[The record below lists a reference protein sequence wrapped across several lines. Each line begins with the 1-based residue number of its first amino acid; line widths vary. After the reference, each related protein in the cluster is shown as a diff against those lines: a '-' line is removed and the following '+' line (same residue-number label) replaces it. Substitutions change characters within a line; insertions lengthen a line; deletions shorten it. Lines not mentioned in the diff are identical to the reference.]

1 VRASGRRFRQIAR
14 RDDGVAAV
22 EFALVAPIL
31 ILLVVGMLEFA
42 FVMRDN
48 IAVSSAVR
56 TGVRTA
62 ATGAGNGCVQGSG
75 STCVP
80 SLAIAAGNAM
90 DKAGIGMPKGTID
103 SFIVYKA
110 NANGFPGSGTSMPA
124 KGQCGVSAS
133 YPNCVEFTWD
143 QTQNSGAGGFV
154 RSNGFW
160 NSSLINGCLPTPDQV
175 GVFMRVNHP
184 YMTRLFGATIT
195 VSDRAVMR
203 FEPLPAN
210 SCSGGA
216 HA

>member
-1 VRASGRRFRQIAR
+1 MIGRKVRVRRVLGE
-14 RDDGVAAV
+14 DSGVAAV
-22 EFALVAPIL
+22 ELAIVLPV
-31 ILLVVGMLEFA
+31 LLLLLMGMLEFA

-48 IAVSSAVR
+48 QAVSSAVR

-80 SLAIAAGNAM
+80 SLAVAAANAM
-90 DKAGIGMPKGTID
+90 DKAGVGLPKGTID

-110 NANGFPGSGTSMPA
+110 NSNGFPGTGTTMPA
-124 KGQCGVSAS
+124 RGQCGVSAS
-133 YPNCVEFTWD
+133 YPNCVEFIWD
-143 QTQNSGAGGFV
+143 QTQNLGAGGFV

-160 NSSLINGCLPTPDQV
+160 NSSQINACLPTPDQV

-184 YMTRLFGATIT
+184 FMTRMFGATIT

-203 FEPLPAN
+203 FEPLAAN
-210 SCSGGA
+210 ACA
-216 HA
+216 ANQHP